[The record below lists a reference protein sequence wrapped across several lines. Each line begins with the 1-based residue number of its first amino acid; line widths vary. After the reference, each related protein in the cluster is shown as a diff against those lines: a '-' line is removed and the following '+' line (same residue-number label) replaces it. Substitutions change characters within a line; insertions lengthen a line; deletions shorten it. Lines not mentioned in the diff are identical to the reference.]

1 MTLCGVG
8 GYKNIQSEAP
18 EMILARQ
25 VMKTKKKKLNAF
37 HAHHGLFHYTIS
49 MLLESERDCIG
60 GMFVLLYDV
69 SFYAFLE

>member
-18 EMILARQ
+18 EMILARR
-25 VMKTKKKKLNAF
+25 VMKTKQKLNAF
-37 HAHHGLFHYTIS
+37 HAHHGLFHYTML
-49 MLLESERDCIG
+49 MLLESVRDG
-60 GMFVLLYDV
+60 GGRMFVLLYGV

>member
-1 MTLCGVG
+1 MWGW
-8 GYKNIQSEAP
+8 GYKNIQCEAP

-25 VMKTKKKKLNAF
+25 VMKKKKKKKLNAF
-37 HAHHGLFHYTIS
+37 HAHHGLFHYTMS
-49 MLLESERDCIG
+49 MLLESERDSIG